1 MASVYTPNYN
11 LDKYV
16 GTDKPNLRDQYN
28 SAMDK
33 IDAQFVVIENDHTE
47 TGNQISAINTNIG
60 QLGTR
65 ITEVKG
71 DVANAKTT
79 ADNALS
85 LASTNKT
92 TADKALSLASTNK
105 TDIATLDGEMAQVK
119 QGVQDLQGLTMS
131 QVLLDSA
138 GKTTAQAMWTL
149 HEPNAKAV
157 YKDIEMLAPVPDWAN
172 WLDVYIDSP
181 DLYFGA
187 GSVSGSI
194 TSVEFVSP
202 IQVVTFPLNEYY
214 VSAGKVTVRRAN
226 KFSIVLNGQL
236 STMYDGTSSFIHGH
250 YPFMINGTT
259 ITQNN
264 LGIAYPTST
273 SEHLYNNARASWGLK
288 YDESDNPAFN
298 HTAAR
303 AVVRKIVARA

>member
-1 MASVYTPNYN
+1 MASEYTPNYN

-33 IDAQFVVIENDHTE
+33 IDAQFVVIENDNTQ

-65 ITEVKG
+65 VTKVEG
-71 DVANAKTT
+71 DVANVKTT

-85 LASTNKT
+85 LASTNE
-92 TADKALSLASTNK
+92 

-119 QGVQDLQGLTMS
+119 QGVQGLQGLTMS
-131 QVLLDSA
+131 QVLLDST
-138 GKTTAQAMWTL
+138 GKTTAQALWIL
-149 HEPNAKAV
+149 YEPTANAV
-157 YKDIEMLAPVPDWAN
+157 YDDIEMLAPVPDWAN
-172 WLDVYIDSP
+172 WLDVYIDSK

-187 GSVSGSI
+187 GSASGSF

-214 VSAGKVTVRRAN
+214 VSAGKVNVRRAN
-226 KFSIVLNGQL
+226 KFSLVLNGQL
-236 STMYDGTSSFIHGH
+236 STVYDGTSSFIHGH

-264 LGIAYPTST
+264 LGIANPTST
-273 SEHLYNNARASWGLK
+273 SDYLYSNALASWGLK
-288 YDESDNPAFN
+288 YDSSGSPAFN
-298 HTAAR
+298 HSAAR

>member
-1 MASVYTPNYN
+1 MASEYTPNYN

-33 IDAQFVVIENDHTE
+33 IDAQFVVIENDNTQ

-65 ITEVKG
+65 VTKVEG
-71 DVANAKTT
+71 DVANVKTT

-85 LASTNKT
+85 LASTNE
-92 TADKALSLASTNK
+92 
-105 TDIATLDGEMAQVK
+105 TDITTLDSEMAQVK
-119 QGVQDLQGLTMS
+119 QGVQGLQGLTMS
-131 QVLLDSA
+131 QVLLDSS
-138 GKTTAQAMWTL
+138 GKTTAQALWIL
-149 HEPNAKAV
+149 YEPTANAV
-157 YKDIEMLAPVPDWAN
+157 NEDIEMLAPVPDWAN
-172 WLDVYIDSP
+172 WLDVYIDSK
-181 DLYFGA
+181 DSYFGA
-187 GSVSGSI
+187 GSDSGSF

-214 VSAGKVTVRRAN
+214 VSAGKVSVRRAN
-226 KFSIVLNGQL
+226 KFSLVLNGQMN
-236 STMYDGTSSFIHGH
+236 TVYDGTSSFIYGH

-264 LGIAYPTST
+264 LGIANPTST
-273 SEHLYNNARASWGLK
+273 SDNLYSNARTSWGVL
-288 YDESDNPAFN
+288 YDTSGNPAFN
-298 HTAAR
+298 HSSSR

>member
-1 MASVYTPNYN
+1 MASEYTPNYN

-33 IDAQFVVIENDHTE
+33 IDAQFVVIENDSTQ

-65 ITEVKG
+65 VTKVED

-85 LASTNKT
+85 LASTNE
-92 TADKALSLASTNK
+92 

-119 QGVQDLQGLTMS
+119 QGVQGLQGLTRS
-131 QVLLDSA
+131 QVLLDSS

-149 HEPNAKAV
+149 QEPTSGTV
-157 YKDIEMLAPVPDWAN
+157 YDDIEMLAPVPDWAN
-172 WLDVYIDSP
+172 WLDVYIDSE
-181 DLYFGA
+181 DMYFGA
-187 GSVSGSI
+187 GSASGSF
-194 TSVEFVSP
+194 TSVKFVSP

-214 VSAGKVTVRRAN
+214 VSAGKVYVRRAN
-226 KFSIVLNGQL
+226 KFSLVLNGQL
-236 STMYDGTSSFIHGH
+236 STAYDGTSTFIHGH

-273 SEHLYNNARASWGLK
+273 EDNLYSNALASWGVH
-288 YDESDNPAFN
+288 YDTSGNPVIDHSSALAF
-298 HTAAR
+298 
-303 AVVRKIVARA
+303 VRKIVARA